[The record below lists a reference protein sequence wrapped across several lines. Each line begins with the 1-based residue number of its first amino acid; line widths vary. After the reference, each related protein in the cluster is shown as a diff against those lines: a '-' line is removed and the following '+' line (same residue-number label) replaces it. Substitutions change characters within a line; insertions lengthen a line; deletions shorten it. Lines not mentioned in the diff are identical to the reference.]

1 MPMHFLTVYGLP
13 QWAIKEIDR
22 YRRSFFSGEG
32 RTQTEF
38 EWAIA

>member
-1 MPMHFLTVYGLP
+1 MGYLNEQSKKL
-13 QWAIKEIDR
+13 IDIEEV
-22 YRRSFFSGEG
+22 FSGEG